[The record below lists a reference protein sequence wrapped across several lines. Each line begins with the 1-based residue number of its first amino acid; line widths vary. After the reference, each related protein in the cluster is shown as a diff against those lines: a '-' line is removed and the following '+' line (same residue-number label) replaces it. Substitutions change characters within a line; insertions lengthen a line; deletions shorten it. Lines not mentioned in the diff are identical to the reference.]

1 PDFEYK
7 YDRAG
12 NLRFELD
19 PVRRGAGSS
28 YLYTDYDAQGRAVE
42 IGKTTGSFASANPD
56 AATTGTKTAY
66 RTFAYSGSQLL
77 EETAPGAATYRY
89 GYDANGRVGSIVA
102 DIAGLGAK
110 HIDYAYDNTGRVTKV
125 AYQAGVSGEQFYQ
138 WFEYDEVGQL
148 LRMYSSETDNK
159 GSATL
164 EAAYT
169 YDARGLR
176 QTVDLGTS
184 AEEVGYAYHIRGW
197 MTSIA

>member
-1 PDFEYK
+1 MDSGCSGAEWKTLYRYDARGLLTGKSTPDADGDGDGAASDETLSSPDFEYK

-77 EETAPGAATYRY
+77 EETAPGAATYR
-89 GYDANGRVGSIVA
+89 
-102 DIAGLGAK
+102 
-110 HIDYAYDNTGRVTKV
+110 
-125 AYQAGVSGEQFYQ
+125 
-138 WFEYDEVGQL
+138 
-148 LRMYSSETDNK
+148 
-159 GSATL
+159 
-164 EAAYT
+164 
-169 YDARGLR
+169 
-176 QTVDLGTS
+176 
-184 AEEVGYAYHIRGW
+184 
-197 MTSIA
+197 